1 MIYQKIEQSLHQQ
14 NWNKEPH
21 NLYAPIA
28 YTLESGGKRM
38 RPAMALIACQMFDGN
53 LQEAMPAAMALE
65 IFHNFTLL
73 HDDVMD
79 NADERRGR
87 PTVHRKWNTNTAI
100 LSGDQMLIEAYKLIS
115 QVPQD
120 YALKCLALFSDMAT
134 EICEGQQYDMDFEI
148 RNDVTLDEYLL
159 MIQKKTAVLL
169 GTSLQMGAMIAGASE
184 FIQATIYHIGINMGI
199 AFQLRDDYLDT
210 FGNAATFGKKIGG
223 DIIEK
228 KKTYLY
234 INAYLK
240 ANEQQ
245 KKELDKWFAAE
256 QADEKIANITRLYKE
271 IGVDQLC
278 LEAIEHYNQEA
289 RRLLEKFRAENKQAL
304 YDILNKLETRNS

>member
-38 RPAMALIACQMFDGN
+38 RPALALIACQMFDGN

-100 LSGDQMLIEAYKLIS
+100 LSGDQMLIEAYKLIA

-223 DIIEK
+223 DILEK

>member
-21 NLYAPIA
+21 NLYDPIA

-38 RPAMALIACQMFDGN
+38 RPALALIACQMFDGN

-100 LSGDQMLIEAYKLIS
+100 LSGDQMLIEAYKLIA

-134 EICEGQQYDMDFEI
+134 EICEGQQYDMDFEV
-148 RNDVTLDEYLL
+148 RNDVTLDEYML

-223 DIIEK
+223 DILEK

-245 KKELDKWFAAE
+245 KQELDKWFAAE

-278 LEAIEHYNQEA
+278 LKAIEHYNQEA

>member
-38 RPAMALIACQMFDGN
+38 RPALALIACQMFDGN

-100 LSGDQMLIEAYKLIS
+100 LSGDQMLIEAYKLIA

-134 EICEGQQYDMDFEI
+134 EICEGQQYDMDFEV

-169 GTSLQMGAMIAGASE
+169 GTSLQMGAMIAGSSE

-210 FGNAATFGKKIGG
+210 FGNATTFGKKIGG
-223 DIIEK
+223 DILEK

-245 KKELDKWFAAE
+245 KQELDKWFAAE

>member
-38 RPAMALIACQMFDGN
+38 RPALALIACQMFDGN

-100 LSGDQMLIEAYKLIS
+100 LSGDQMLIEAYKLIA

-134 EICEGQQYDMDFEI
+134 EICEGQQYDMDFEV
-148 RNDVTLDEYLL
+148 RDDVTLDEYML

-245 KKELDKWFAAE
+245 KQELDKWFAAE

>member
-38 RPAMALIACQMFDGN
+38 RPALALIACQMFDGN

-73 HDDVMD
+73 HDDIMD

-100 LSGDQMLIEAYKLIS
+100 LSGDQMLIEAYKLIA

-134 EICEGQQYDMDFEI
+134 EICEGQQYDMDFEV
-148 RNDVTLDEYLL
+148 RNDVTLDEYML

-245 KKELDKWFAAE
+245 KQELDKWFAAE
-256 QADEKIANITRLYKE
+256 QADEKIANITRIYKE